1 MTIIN
6 DSIILLIT
14 VLHILVVLFVIIAPF
29 SDSNYLLIMHIILIP
44 FIVLHWVLNN
54 NTCSLTLAEKYIREI
69 SYGIKSDDKDCFV
82 YQFIAPI
89 YDFNKDHEVYS
100 NFIYTVTL
108 GLWAIS
114 VYNLNSKIY
123 TGKIKTL
130 QQLVK
135 F

>member
-14 VLHILVVLFVIIAPF
+14 ILHILVVLFVIIAPF

-44 FIVLHWVLNN
+44 FIVLHWILNN
-54 NTCSLTLAEKYIREI
+54 NTCSLTVAEKYIREI

-89 YDFNKDHEVYS
+89 YDFNKDHEAYS
-100 NFIYTVTL
+100 NFIYAITL

-114 VYNLNSKIY
+114 VYNLNAKIMD
-123 TGKIKTL
+123 GKIQTF

>member
-14 VLHILVVLFVIIAPF
+14 ILHVLVVLFVVIAPF
-29 SDSNYLLIMHIILIP
+29 SNSNYLLTMHIILIP
-44 FIVLHWVLNN
+44 FIVLHWILNN

-89 YDFNKDHEVYS
+89 YDFNKDHEAYS
-100 NFIYTVTL
+100 NFIYLFTFV
-108 GLWAIS
+108 LWGIS
-114 VYNLNSKIY
+114 VHNLNYKII
-123 TGKIKTL
+123 TGKINSFQDLTKL
-130 QQLVK
+130 
-135 F
+135 